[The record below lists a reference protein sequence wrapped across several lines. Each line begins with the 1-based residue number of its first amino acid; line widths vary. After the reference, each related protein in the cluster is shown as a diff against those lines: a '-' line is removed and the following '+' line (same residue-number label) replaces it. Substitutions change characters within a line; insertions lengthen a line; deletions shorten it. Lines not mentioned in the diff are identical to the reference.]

1 MIVWIA
7 LGVIVALVLLF
18 IFLPVVA
25 WILVGLVLLILAV
38 VLLVPIG
45 ADVGYIGGEFRLAA
59 RVDGF
64 ALQLLPKKPADPNK
78 PKKEKKPKK
87 PKKEKPPKEPKPEE
101 ETKPKKKRKLNFTKE
116 ELFELVKKAING
128 LGKFGKLTV
137 RRFMLHY
144 TAAGADPYNTAMTF
158 GYVNWAL
165 STLAPIC
172 AKDFRVT
179 GDVDVRTDVDFTTDK
194 MSVDFE
200 LSVTL
205 RLIQVV
211 HMALA
216 VAFGALSVLIKNK
229 LRLRRE
235 AKLAKKS
242 ADAEQAPEE
251 QSETTA
257 DTEIEIT
264 TDERKDEH
272 GE

>member
-1 MIVWIA
+1 MSLIVWIA
-7 LGVIVALVLLF
+7 LGVLAALVLLF

-59 RVDGF
+59 RMDGL
-64 ALQLLPKKPADPNK
+64 AYQLLPKKPADPNK
-78 PKKEKKPKK
+78 PPRKKK

-101 ETKPKKKRKLNFTKE
+101 EEAKPKKKRSLNFSKE

-144 TAAGADPYNTAMTF
+144 TAAGQDPYNTAMTF

-172 AKDFRVT
+172 AKNFRIT
-179 GDVDVRTDVDFTTDK
+179 GDVDVWTDVDFTAEK
-194 MSVDFE
+194 MSVDLE

-205 RLIQVV
+205 RLLQVV

-216 VAFGALSVLIKNK
+216 VAFGALGVLIKNK

-242 ADAEQAPEE
+242 ADAEQLPDE